1 MGMTGADETHQVE
14 VEVEGP
20 KTADETKAMMN
31 AIREVLKKYKNARVG
46 RQEVLVTKKSRP
58 PDPC

>member
-1 MGMTGADETHQVE
+1 MGMTGPDETHQVE

-31 AIREVLKKYKNARVG
+31 AIRDVLKKYKNARVG

-58 PDPC
+58 PDAC

>member
-1 MGMTGADETHQVE
+1 MTGPDETHKVE

-20 KTADETKAMMN
+20 KKAEETQAIMT
-31 AIREVLKKYKNARVG
+31 AIRDLLKKYKGARVG
-46 RQEVLVTKKSRP
+46 RQEVFVTKKSRP